1 MASSVLV
8 LPATKPILSQTDRI
22 QIVASDLTDAPGR
35 ALDGNDDGQPGGDY
49 IGTFSR
55 NGAATDGVPLART
68 PEQQGTVSAA
78 IGALLAC
85 SEFAGLKGGLRA
97 RRG

>member
-1 MASSVLV
+1 
-8 LPATKPILSQTDRI
+8 
-22 QIVASDLTDAPGR
+22 
-35 ALDGNDDGQPGGDY
+35 
-49 IGTFSR
+49 
-55 NGAATDGVPLART
+55 VPLART